1 MSNCRKYG
9 QKKPCIPNKRRDL
22 RYIKTRTRNR
32 ERALPNPVAVQ
43 GKEPGANGQKSEE

>member
-9 QKKPCIPNKRRDL
+9 QKKPYIPNKRRDL

-32 ERALPNPVAVQ
+32 ERAVPNMVAGQ
-43 GKEPGANGQKSEE
+43 GKEAEANGQRPEK